1 MILSDSAILEGLK
14 KGEITI
20 SDFDINRLNP
30 TSYDVTLSNKFKVYK
45 DAILDCKKQNDTEEF
60 EIPEDGFILQPNEF
74 YLYSTN
80 EVIGS
85 TKYSSEI
92 KNKSSLARLG
102 LIIHYVASWIDVG
115 FVGNVTLEM
124 SVQKPLRIYPN
135 MKIGQIIFHTIHGEV
150 LESYDKKAG
159 SKYHGQVG
167 VTESRMYLNFKGR
180 EVSL

>member
-1 MILSDSAILEGLK
+1 MVLSDSKILEELK
-14 KGEITI
+14 DGSITI
-20 SDFDINRLNP
+20 SDFNVDRLNP
-30 TSYDVTLSNKFKVYK
+30 TSYDVTLNNKFKVYK
-45 DAILDCKKQNDTEEF
+45 NVLLDCKKNNETEEF
-60 EIPEDGFILQPNEF
+60 EIPEEGFTLQPGEF

-115 FVGNVTLEM
+115 FIGNITLEM
-124 SVQKPLRIYPN
+124 SVQKPLKIYPN
-135 MKIGQIIFHTIHGEV
+135 MKIGQLIFHTIDGEV

-159 SKYHGQVG
+159 SKYMNQKG
-167 VTESRMYLNFKGR
+167 VTSSKMHKNF
-180 EVSL
+180 E